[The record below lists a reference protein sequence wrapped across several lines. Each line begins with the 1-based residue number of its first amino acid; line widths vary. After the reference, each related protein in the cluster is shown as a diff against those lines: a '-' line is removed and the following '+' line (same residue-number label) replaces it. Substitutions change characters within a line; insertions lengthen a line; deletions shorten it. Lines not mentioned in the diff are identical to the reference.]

1 MQPFSYHTGQ
11 REVQREANSVACADK
26 LSTWVG
32 PVADFAAGAD
42 LVLLASLADPT
53 WHLAALSGPPPLVSV
68 TADGDALAMGL
79 PAGVERWLPV
89 GGACGGIVINL
100 AQARRSRVAG
110 MLAASSGDGD
120 ADADADALRL
130 TCRVA
135 FTNCRKYMTPTASTG
150 TAPYLGPAAVAP
162 CAPDDAWLLDVVAR
176 GETAFL
182 VTATPDGVAD
192 VSHRGGLPGFLR
204 HDPAGGRVEWTE
216 YVGDGMF
223 VSSGNVRRRS
233 RAVLLVLELAS
244 GDAAWLDLDVSYT
257 TVRSDRR
264 ERVDA
269 LLQAGEPF
277 PVQGRMTARVLGARR
292 VTGLC
297 RPRVR
302 VPARGRITS
311 ADPTAVQ
318 HPR

>member
-1 MQPFSYHTGQ
+1 MPPHAPPTG
-11 REVQREANSVACADK
+11 RN
-26 LSTWVG
+26 LST
-32 PVADFAAGAD
+32 
-42 LVLLASLADPT
+42 
-53 WHLAALSGPPPLVSV
+53 
-68 TADGDALAMGL
+68 
-79 PAGVERWLPV
+79 PAGSHIV
-89 GGACGGIVINL
+89 G
-100 AQARRSRVAG
+100 
-110 MLAASSGDGD
+110 AS
-120 ADADADALRL
+120 
-130 TCRVA
+130 
-135 FTNCRKYMTPTASTG
+135 
-150 TAPYLGPAAVAP
+150 P
-162 CAPDDAWLLDVVAR
+162 CAADDDWVLDVVAR

-257 TVRSDRR
+257 TLRADRR

-302 VPARGRITS
+302 VPARRPITS
-311 ADPTAVQ
+311 ADSTAVQ
-318 HPR
+318 HP